1 MRVFWIA
8 GEPSGDIQAAALVR
22 ALKDAVPEVDQA
34 GWGGTHMSKAG
45 MKQLFDLPGK
55 PLMGFVEVVLK
66 ATTIY
71 RQVHAVK
78 QDITAFQPQV
88 LILVDYAGFNLRIAK
103 WAKSQGIQVVYYIP
117 PKIWAWK
124 ESRLKPLTQ
133 YSDAILSILPFEEHW
148 YAARGHDVKYVGNP
162 LLLKYANE
170 NMYEEGSKKVL
181 LLPGSRMQEIKRL
194 MPEFIALA
202 QALPEHRFHVVRASS
217 VRESWPYR
225 QLPGTLLLKTV
236 RL

>member
-1 MRVFWIA
+1 M
-8 GEPSGDIQAAALVR
+8 GEVSRHSG
-22 ALKDAVPEVDQA
+22 
-34 GWGGTHMSKAG
+34 G
-45 MKQLFDLPGK
+45 
-55 PLMGFVEVVLK
+55 VLHS
-66 ATTIY
+66 T
-71 RQVHAVK
+71 
-78 QDITAFQPQV
+78 
-88 LILVDYAGFNLRIAK
+88 
-103 WAKSQGIQVVYYIP
+103 
-117 PKIWAWK
+117 KIWAWK

-148 YAARGHDVKYVGNP
+148 YAARGHDALCGNP

-202 QALPEHRFHVVRASS
+202 QALPEHRFHVVRAAS

-225 QLPGTLLLKTV
+225 QLQTTLLLKTV
-236 RL
+236 RS